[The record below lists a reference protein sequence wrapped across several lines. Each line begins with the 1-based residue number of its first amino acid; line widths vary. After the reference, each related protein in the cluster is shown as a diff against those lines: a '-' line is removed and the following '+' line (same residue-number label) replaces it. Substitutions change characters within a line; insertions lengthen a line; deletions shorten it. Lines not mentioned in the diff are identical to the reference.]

1 MPEIRATFS
10 RHVRRRVG
18 IVLVAYG
25 AAGVLLLAAFALI
38 ANSAIERLALVDPAA
53 GALADASAILG
64 DTTLAFG
71 GFETSLG
78 SAGVTTAH
86 AATSARDA
94 SSTANRLADGMSIS
108 IFGAQPLASLAQDFR
123 KEATDLDQMAKDLD
137 TVTASLKSNGQDV
150 AKIRGDMALLKTRV
164 DMARSA
170 APVSVDSLRA
180 LLGLLLLWLALPAI
194 VALGAGAYLYAG
206 TGSSSAVR

>member
-1 MPEIRATFS
+1 MRATLS
-10 RHVRRRVG
+10 RRTRRRLG
-18 IVLVAYG
+18 LALVAYG
-25 AAGVLLLAAFALI
+25 GAGVLLLLVFGLI

-53 GALADASAILG
+53 GALSDASAILG
-64 DTTLAFG
+64 DTSTAFG
-71 GFETSLG
+71 GFGTSLENAQN
-78 SAGVTTAH
+78 SMAQ

-94 SSTANRLADGMSIS
+94 SATSSRLADGMSIS
-108 IFGAQPLASLAQDFR
+108 IFGAQPLASLSQDFR
-123 KEATDLDQMAKDLD
+123 KEASDLDAMAKQFDAL
-137 TVTASLKSNGQDV
+137 TVSLKSNQQDV

-180 LLGLLLLWLALPAI
+180 LLGLLVLWLALPAI

-206 TGSSSAVR
+206 TGSSSALR

>member
-1 MPEIRATFS
+1 MPEIRATLS
-10 RHVRRRVG
+10 RRARRRLA
-18 IVLVAYG
+18 IALVAYG
-25 AAGVLLLAAFALI
+25 LSGALLLLVFGLI

-78 SAGVTTAH
+78 SAGVTTAQ

-94 SSTANRLADGMSIS
+94 SSTASRLADGMNIS

-123 KEATDLDQMAKDLD
+123 REATDLDQMAKDLD
-137 TVTASLKSNGQDV
+137 TVTASIKSNEQDV

-180 LLGLLLLWLALPAI
+180 LLGLLVLWLALPAI

-206 TGSSSAVR
+206 TGSSSALR